1 MKKKKKIKEKMRWQ
15 LLSTVMLLTQKPLK
29 IRSMYIVKFW
39 AGMERKTT
47 RVGLLRAAHL
57 VLQAEN

>member
-1 MKKKKKIKEKMRWQ
+1 MRWQ

>member
-1 MKKKKKIKEKMRWQ
+1 MRWQ
-15 LLSTVMLLTQKPLK
+15 LLSTVMLLTQKPFK
-29 IRSMYIVKFW
+29 IRSRYIVKFR
-39 AGMERKTT
+39 AGMGRKTT